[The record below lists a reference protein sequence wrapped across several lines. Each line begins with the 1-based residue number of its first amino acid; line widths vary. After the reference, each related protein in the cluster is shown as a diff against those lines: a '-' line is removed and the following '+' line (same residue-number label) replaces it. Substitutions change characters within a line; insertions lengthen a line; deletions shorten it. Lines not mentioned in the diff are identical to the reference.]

1 MKYTLNKIINY
12 NNNQGFMFSKDYN
25 SLKEL
30 FLEIKHKKDNYNKFE
45 IINNKTNKKRIIK
58 SKLINTNKKDF
69 LLFYNNNNIRKL

>member
-25 SLKEL
+25 LLKEL
-30 FLEIKHKKDNYNKFE
+30 FSDIKHKKNNYDEFV
-45 IINNKTNKKRIIK
+45 IINNKTKRKRIIK
-58 SKLINTNKKDF
+58 SKLINSNKKDF

>member
-30 FLEIKHKKDNYNKFE
+30 FSDIKHKKNNYNEFV
-45 IINNKTNKKRIIK
+45 IINNKTNRKRIIK
-58 SKLINTNKKDF
+58 SKLINSNKKDF

>member
-30 FLEIKHKKDNYNKFE
+30 FSDIKHKKNNYNEFV
-45 IINNKTNKKRIIK
+45 IINNKTKRKRIIK

-69 LLFYNNNNIRKL
+69 LLFYNNNNTRKL